1 MLVQARTNA
10 ITFVSYAD
18 AVTSGVKYAQMYN
31 RENVLVTASSTT
43 VQSAMAAF
51 LPEFGQSNFTV
62 DIYDAEGTNSWP
74 LALMSYVSL
83 NRDVTAVDCN
93 VVRELLN
100 FVAWIHTNDGYAPLL
115 PSQLLQYIMTSTSN
129 HITFA

>member
-1 MLVQARTNA
+1 MLVQARTNV

-31 RENVLVTASSTT
+31 RKNVLVTASSTT

-83 NRDVTAVDCN
+83 NRDVTAVNCN

-100 FVAWIHTNDGYAPLL
+100 FVAWIHTNDGYIRGP
-115 PSQLLQYIMTSTSN
+115 
-129 HITFA
+129 